1 MVASLEIELHPQ
13 TVWEPLVDVRG
24 TAVQFRHVTGG
35 CRLIYFSF

>member
-24 TAVQFRHVTGG
+24 TAVLAHHWWLPLDLF
-35 CRLIYFSF
+35 

>member
-24 TAVQFRHVTGG
+24 TAVQFLAHHWW
-35 CRLIYFSF
+35 LPLDLF